1 MPSKRD
7 DRGGGWV
14 SSDARD
20 AAARRLR
27 RPQSEP
33 RADPRPDR
41 DTDEIRDEMRT
52 TSDGLPLIRDFEDT
66 GITQRIR
73 DDPELSRLYTK
84 IEHLKVRMI
93 DDAKTNADRIMSAI
107 GNGSFAEKAK
117 ELEEDISTMRSVVD
131 LLKIDVATTKSS
143 LGIGRWILGIVVV
156 AAFASLG
163 TVIATVWGK
172 GEQAGEAAIRL
183 QHLERDIETLRSAVY
198 SRQTHAPV
206 SQSNQ
211 NSWDFP
217 IPKGS
222 NAQ

>member
-1 MPSKRD
+1 MPKRED
-7 DRGGGWV
+7 TRGGGGWV
-14 SSDARD
+14 GQEDRD
-20 AAARRLR
+20 LAAARRAR
-27 RPQSEP
+27 RAKSE
-33 RADPRPDR
+33 PRPDR
-41 DTDEIRDEMRT
+41 DTDEIREDMRRGE
-52 TSDGLPLIRDFEDT
+52 TSDGLPSIREFEDT

-84 IEHLKVRMI
+84 IEHLKVRMV
-93 DDAKTNADRIMSAI
+93 DDATANANRIMAAL
-107 GNGSFAEKAK
+107 GNGSVVEKVK
-117 ELEEDISTMRSVVD
+117 EQEGDISVVRSTVD
-131 LLKIDVATTKSS
+131 LLKIDVATIKSS

-198 SRQTHAPV
+198 SRQNRAPM

-211 NSWDFP
+211 NNWDLP

-222 NAQ
+222 NAP